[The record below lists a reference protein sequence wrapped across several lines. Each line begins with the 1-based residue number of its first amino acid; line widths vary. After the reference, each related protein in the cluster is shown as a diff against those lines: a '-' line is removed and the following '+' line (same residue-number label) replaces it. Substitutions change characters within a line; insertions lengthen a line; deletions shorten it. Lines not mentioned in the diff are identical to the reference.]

1 VDYVRVLCLALASA
15 ALVIGCQQRQTDG
28 EADEAV
34 DTMAMTDAGDEMAGG
49 AEEAGDPLAQAEGT
63 WNIRSVPESGDD
75 TTATLGRVE
84 VAGGRWTLHLEG
96 RDPIEGIVSTSGDT
110 IIVDAG
116 PFESVRR
123 AGVTVRTR
131 AAYRIEGDR
140 MIGTTVARYETSGAD
155 SVLRLRTEGTRA
167 P

>member
-1 VDYVRVLCLALASA
+1 
-15 ALVIGCQQRQTDG
+15 
-28 EADEAV
+28 
-34 DTMAMTDAGDEMAGG
+34 
-49 AEEAGDPLAQAEGT
+49 
-63 WNIRSVPESGDD
+63 
-75 TTATLGRVE
+75 
-84 VAGGRWTLHLEG
+84 
-96 RDPIEGIVSTSGDT
+96 VSTSGDS

-123 AGVTVRTR
+123 DGVTVRTR